1 MSFVRRLPR
10 KLIRLFGGMLVHLI
24 YRIDTVH
31 AERIPEQGGALLLP
45 NHVTFVDGFL
55 ISACCKRPVRFV
67 MDEAF
72 TASRAVRV
80 FARIFETVTIRR
92 DQPRE
97 AIRVTIEALKNGDLV
112 CLFPEGQLTRTG
124 TLCEL
129 RRGFELIAKKAG
141 HPLIPLW
148 IDGSWG
154 SIFSYERGRFF
165 HKLPYKVPYP
175 LTVSFG
181 AEIPP
186 KMADMET
193 VRQGLLVA
201 AAAAL
206 DRRFRSLRWGK
217 RIPPGDRAQVGL
229 FGNSGAVARRR
240 MWINGHQVGQIN
252 ALQRKERFFV
262 LESDPLPGT
271 LVGLALTFPA
281 LFGAELRSCPA
292 MDGTHAAS
300 WVGGE
305 KLRKAIGSTQL
316 CQEIDFYDFGPRA
329 LEPVYRAGLRHCPCL
344 AVDGMVVAMSMP
356 DPPKG
361 TAGGETQPGHKS
373 GTWGKLLPG
382 WYLLRSDNGNFR
394 AHGPAAPDIG
404 LELPAGCHLDPEGFL
419 TPFAK
424 PTRHR

>member
-1 MSFVRRLPR
+1 MSFFHRLPR
-10 KLIRLFGGMLVHLI
+10 QLIRIFGGVLVHAI

-31 AERIPEQGGALLLP
+31 PERIPAQGGALLLP

-72 TASRAVRV
+72 AASSAVRI
-80 FARIFETVTIRR
+80 FTGIFETVTIRR

-97 AIRVTIEALKNGDLV
+97 AIRITIEALKNGDLV

-165 HKLPYKVPYP
+165 HKLPYRVPYP
-175 LTVSFG
+175 LTLAFG
-181 AEIPP
+181 QEIPP
-186 KMADMET
+186 EDADLET

-206 DRRFRSLRWGK
+206 ARRFRSPRWGK
-217 RIPPGDRAQVGL
+217 RLPLGDPAMLKSFRA
-229 FGNSGAVARRR
+229 SGELARRR
-240 MWINGHQVGQIN
+240 MWINGHQIGQIN
-252 ALQRKERFFV
+252 ALQRKEPFFV
-262 LESDPLPGT
+262 LDDDPLPAT
-271 LVGLALTFPA
+271 LLGLSLTFPA
-281 LFGAELRSCPA
+281 LFGSELRAREA
-292 MDGTHAAS
+292 MDGAQAAS
-300 WVGGE
+300 WVGGD
-305 KLRKAIGSTQL
+305 KLRTVIGCTQL
-316 CQEIDFYDFGPRA
+316 SRALDFYDFGPRA
-329 LEPVYRAGLRHCPCL
+329 LEPIYRAGLRHCPCL
-344 AVDGMVVAMSMP
+344 AVEGTVIAMSMP

-361 TAGGETQPGHKS
+361 TSGGEAQPGHKA

-382 WYLLRSDNGNFR
+382 WFLLPSGNGNFR
-394 AHGPAAPDIG
+394 AHGPAAPEAG
-404 LELPAGCHLDPEGFL
+404 LELPAGCHLDGEGFL
-419 TPFAK
+419 APTVK
-424 PTRHR
+424 PTRQR